1 MNHLIVSFLVAL
13 FAPNVLAL
21 TTSELAIKSHGII
34 LYNQH
39 KAISAIPLLVIA
51 AKAGDHEAQYYLA
64 ESLRAKS
71 RFMTPEAK
79 YWYEAAA
86 LQDDLYAMIQLGRN
100 GNDFCE
106 ASHECEKSVKQPV
119 EWLNQAKKLAQQK
132 ADNGD
137 AESMYLMY
145 EITLEDSWLER
156 AANAGDVHAQYW
168 MAVGYKQGDGFFL
181 PWNRAKAVEKWFKL
195 SAENGNP
202 RSMMEYAAMLFE
214 KGDIAGFRHWNE
226 QAAMAGYAES
236 VYGYGSYLAHEPDT
250 YGFPYDP
257 VKGYSLVSSLL
268 VLDGGGGMQENVE
281 YKLPLISAKMT
292 PSQISAA
299 EELTKSWDLTHPPLS
314 FFPEKLSR

>member
-21 TTSELAIKSHGII
+21 ASSELAMKSRGII

-106 ASHECEKSVKQPV
+106 ASHECERSVKQPV

-181 PWNRAKAVEKWFKL
+181 PWNRAKEVEKWFKL

-250 YGFPYDP
+250 YGFAYNP
-257 VKGYSLVSSLL
+257 VKGYSLVSSLV

-314 FFPEKLSR
+314 SLKKLSR